1 MFNPIQQ
8 GAFIACYGQYGKRE
22 ECGNCLCRG
31 FCKDAAEIPFIS
43 DTSRAGQYIDQIFS
57 SDDPEAAEK
66 IDVEAVPEEKKE
78 IDRFLL
84 RKFDCDELMMLVRFF
99 LDLSPFEFEILRC
112 RLANPRMTIKQLQE
126 DLQLRSKRRV
136 YDFFHRKCEKFPM
149 MSEIFYINQQVS
161 QERNLP

>member
-31 FCKDAAEIPFIS
+31 FCKGAAEIPFIS

-66 IDVEAVPEEKKE
+66 IDVEAIPEEKKE

-84 RKFDCDELMMLVRFF
+84 RKFDCDELLMLVRFF
-99 LDLSPFEFEILRC
+99 LDLSPFEFEILRR
-112 RLANPRMTIKQLQE
+112 RLANPHMTMK
-126 DLQLRSKRRV
+126 
-136 YDFFHRKCEKFPM
+136 
-149 MSEIFYINQQVS
+149 
-161 QERNLP
+161 